1 MKSALGTGDRMDRLR
16 ASCRAW
22 GDWAAVGLL
31 LFTCGCAGPVREL
44 WPPQPGAPSRTV
56 IVSLDTWHA
65 MIAFPLSGQPAA
77 SDIQTSAFSIQR
89 FEEWGYAEQGWYLE
103 GRQGPGG
110 VLRVLFR
117 FPPGV
122 VEVGEHGRVWAD
134 RTPEPPS
141 DRFTFQLSEE
151 GYGRLRRHLQT
162 TLASSEPVLVTGES
176 RFYPAARSYNLL
188 AHQCHQ
194 YVANALREAG
204 LPVSPAWA
212 FSRSSFAAQL
222 RRAVRLAEEA
232 DGSPAPEAA
241 PAASRASN
249 RSKARPDD

>member
-1 MKSALGTGDRMDRLR
+1 
-16 ASCRAW
+16 
-22 GDWAAVGLL
+22 LL

-44 WPPQPGAPSRTV
+44 WPPQPGAPSRTI

-65 MIAFPLSGQPAA
+65 MIAFPPPPPVPSPLQGGGEGGGV
-77 SDIQTSAFSIQR
+77 
-89 FEEWGYAEQGWYLE
+89 FEEWGYAEQGWYLG

-110 VLRVLFR
+110 VLRVLFW

-141 DRFTFQLSEE
+141 DRFTFHLSEE

-162 TLASSEPVLVTGES
+162 TLASSEPVLVAGES

-188 AHQCHQ
+188 VHQCHQ

-222 RRAVRLAEEA
+222 RRAVRLAEE
-232 DGSPAPEAA
+232 
-241 PAASRASN
+241 
-249 RSKARPDD
+249 PD